1 MADDTSVLE
10 QNRRSFLKAA
20 GATGVLGL
28 AGCSGEDGG
37 DGGAGDGTDG
47 ETDGG
52 STDEEME
59 PVTFLLNPAEDSVDI
74 ELQYQPF
81 ANYIEEEVGVEI
93 ETTQTADYAATFTEL
108 ESGRGDLADTSP
120 SAIVATENFAE
131 PLGLRV
137 AFGAEKYFS
146 LITTPMDSDVETL
159 QDLEGEE
166 VAFGSTL
173 SVSGGLVPSLMMKE
187 AGFDI
192 GDIPSG
198 DAEDFTA
205 TFTGDHFTA
214 VDSAA
219 NSPRVAAAASGAFA
233 VASRV
238 PREQFDEMS
247 EEFVDISA
255 EYGNTPTDPSEAD
268 MNLLSVSE
276 PIPRAPIMVR
286 SDWDHP
292 EREAIETAILEAPDE
307 AFQWEEEALAEELGV
322 DPDTEEGEDAI
333 SNHQI
338 WFDDVVPADDSD
350 YDYIRTVLD
359 ELGLEFEDIT
369 G

>member
-1 MADDTSVLE
+1 
-10 QNRRSFLKAA
+10 
-20 GATGVLGL
+20 
-28 AGCSGEDGG
+28 
-37 DGGAGDGTDG
+37 
-47 ETDGG
+47 
-52 STDEEME
+52 
-59 PVTFLLNPAEDSVDI
+59 
-74 ELQYQPF
+74 
-81 ANYIEEEVGVEI
+81 
-93 ETTQTADYAATFTEL
+93 
-108 ESGRGDLADTSP
+108 
-120 SAIVATENFAE
+120 
-131 PLGLRV
+131 
-137 AFGAEKYFS
+137 
-146 LITTPMDSDVETL
+146 
-159 QDLEGEE
+159 
-166 VAFGSTL
+166 
-173 SVSGGLVPSLMMKE
+173 
-187 AGFDI
+187 
-192 GDIPSG
+192 
-198 DAEDFTA
+198 
-205 TFTGDHFTA
+205 
-214 VDSAA
+214 
-219 NSPRVAAAASGAFA
+219 
-233 VASRV
+233 V

-292 EREAIETAILEAPDE
+292 EREAIETAILEVPDE

-333 SNHQI
+333 NNHQI